1 MTRQRQGANI
11 QEDRSDAPPERIRVS
26 EEEQKRLDA
35 LFAARVQILEDLALS
50 TFQILELERYGSN
63 LPWRWSTW
71 KQRRS
76 IRQQL
81 AEWKARQV
89 TAAGNLRNWM
99 FQRDVIWKEIQ
110 QKYGLEK
117 FPNAVYSYDKGSLR
131 LEATGGQ

>member
-1 MTRQRQGANI
+1 MTKQRQVANI
-11 QEDRSDAPPERIRVS
+11 QEDRPDAPPERIRLS

-50 TFQILELERYGSN
+50 TFQILELERYRQN

-71 KQRRS
+71 QQRRS
-76 IRQQL
+76 IRQQV

-89 TAAGNLRNWM
+89 TAAGNLRGWM
-99 FQRDVIWKEIQ
+99 FQRDAIWKEIQ

-131 LEATGGQ
+131 LEAIGGQ